1 MGKGGRP
8 GLFSK
13 PEDPVSMGR
22 EGQISF
28 ALAEKL
34 GPLGFEVCS
43 LPCDA
48 MVMPHRG
55 PWWLLG
61 KQLHRQWGA
70 RPPRRSEWEASVLP
84 VTRGGFQARVSLRS
98 LL

>member
-13 PEDPVSMGR
+13 PEDPVSMGH

-55 PWWLLG
+55 PWCSWESSCIVSGGPVLLG
-61 KQLHRQWGA
+61 ARSGRRPCFLLRAGA
-70 RPPRRSEWEASVLP
+70 SRPGSH
-84 VTRGGFQARVSLRS
+84 
-98 LL
+98 